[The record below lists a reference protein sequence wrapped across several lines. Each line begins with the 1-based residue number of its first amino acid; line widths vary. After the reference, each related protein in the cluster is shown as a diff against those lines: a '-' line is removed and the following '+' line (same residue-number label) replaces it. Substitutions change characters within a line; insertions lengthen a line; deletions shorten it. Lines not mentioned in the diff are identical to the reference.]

1 MVPELRERSIW
12 MLTLFSDLFW
22 MTKVTLDCCT
32 SLYTSTLPAPFTL
45 VGAGSACI
53 AHLEITFVRRFPT
66 ELHHY
71 ISYLVIVFSRSSP
84 GDLRAETIRDVG
96 LELEMLNRKLEDS
109 SWTSWELYL

>member
-1 MVPELRERSIW
+1 

-53 AHLEITFVRRFPT
+53 ALLESMYIGQEILKR
-66 ELHHY
+66 Y
-71 ISYLVIVFSRSSP
+71 IIISYLVIVFSRSSP
-84 GDLRAETIRDVG
+84 GDLRAETIRDAG

-109 SWTSWELYL
+109 SWTSWELYLL

>member
-1 MVPELRERSIW
+1 MQSITHLLEMVPELRERSIW

-53 AHLEITFVRRFPT
+53 AHLESMLVRR
-66 ELHHY
+66 
-71 ISYLVIVFSRSSP
+71 ISRVTSSSV
-84 GDLRAETIRDVG
+84 T
-96 LELEMLNRKLEDS
+96 
-109 SWTSWELYL
+109 W